1 VDDDEDLRDDF
12 KDSVSKICG
21 NGATSMDTDGGA
33 SAPAGSGGG
42 VCKLPLSLASPM
54 PWKKV

>member
-1 VDDDEDLRDDF
+1 VDDDEDLGDDF

-33 SAPAGSGGG
+33 SAPAGSGWVG
-42 VCKLPLSLASPM
+42 KLPLSLASPM